1 MMKQMERLYGYRLN
15 PVTVE
20 EVDYA
25 WLMRD
30 QN

>member
-1 MMKQMERLYGYRLN
+1 MMKQMERLYDYRLN

-20 EVDYA
+20 EMSYA
-25 WLMRD
+25 QLVRD